1 MSLCRTTE
9 SKHKCSPKQ
18 LCLCFV
24 HLFLR
29 LEDSV
34 DKFLVRDLSVE
45 MLLNHAIA
53 YLELG
58 VLEKFLSGP
67 CPDKERWIPV
77 VGNIETYKFG
87 TG

>member
-1 MSLCRTTE
+1 MGLCRATDG
-9 SKHKCSPKQ
+9 KGKCSPKQ
-18 LCLCFV
+18 LCLCFTY
-24 HLFLR
+24 LFLR
-29 LEDSV
+29 LKYCI

-45 MLLNHAIA
+45 MLLCHIIV